1 MDGEDNVNRRYFVHY
16 VSRVAAP
23 GAKVLDFGCGAG
35 RMVEMLREAGF
46 DAYGVDIRWP
56 GADYGDLEDTELG
69 RAGLLRYYEPAGPLP
84 FGDDTFD
91 VVVSDQVFEHVE
103 PLQATIDELE
113 RVTRPGGIS
122 YHHFPFRTVWREGH
136 IGIPLAH
143 RLPPGRVRL
152 AYTVALRRLGLGTW
166 KDDRTAR
173 RWATDSLAWIDRW
186 TVYRQAEE
194 IQAAFGGGD
203 RLRHREIDYCR
214 FRAAGRP
221 LLRAV
226 LGHPIATRPAS
237 ALFRRL
243 AFEAIEVR
251 RP

>member
-1 MDGEDNVNRRYFVHY
+1 M
-16 VSRVAAP
+16 
-23 GAKVLDFGCGAG
+23 
-35 RMVEMLREAGF
+35 
-46 DAYGVDIRWP
+46 
-56 GADYGDLEDTELG
+56 
-69 RAGLLRYYEPAGPLP
+69 LRYYEPAGRLP
-84 FGDDTFD
+84 FADDTFD

-143 RLPPGRVRL
+143 RLPPGRARL
-152 AYTVALRRLGLGTW
+152 LYTVALRRLGLGTW
-166 KDDRTAR
+166 KDERSAR

-194 IQAAFGGGD
+194 IQAAFGGVD
-203 RLRHREIDYCR
+203 RLRHREIEYCR
-214 FRAAGRP
+214 FRAGGRP

-226 LGHPIATRPAS
+226 LSHPIATRPAS

-251 RP
+251 RRP